1 MATNTPI
8 EQWHEPTEGKKS
20 GFGHWK
26 RPRSPYDIFMEEQ
39 GIPIFRDIGVRKVQ
53 DLPFKPWKRMGGNG
67 TFIQLYGTEGL
78 WGMYVVEVPAA
89 GALNVERHM
98 YEELML
104 VVEGRGSTEVW
115 REGSSTKNTFEWSQG
130 SLFSIPI
137 NATHR
142 IVNATS
148 SPALLLVGTTAPPVM
163 NLFQSTDFV
172 FNTEYQFADRYDASD
187 NYYKPSEDVVPDPV
201 RGLAMRRTNMIPDI
215 VSCDLPM
222 DNRRSPGYRRVE
234 PYMAGNKF
242 YLWIGEHEVGRYS
255 KAHAHGSAAVLICL
269 KGKGYTYTWPKSLGL
284 HPWEEG
290 HADQIRRQDYE
301 PVGMV
306 SAAPMSGEWFHQH
319 FGTSAEGLRLT
330 AWFGPHAPGREAGV
344 PGEEDSD
351 RGAIDVTEGGN
362 AIPYNLEDPF
372 IRNEFS
378 DLLNKEGVESRM
390 HEEFYTK

>member
-8 EQWHEPTEGKKS
+8 KQWHEPTEGKKS

-39 GIPIFRDIGVRKVQ
+39 GIPIFRDIGVSKVQ

-269 KGKGYTYTWPKSLGL
+269 RGKGYTYTWPKSLGL